1 MPQLRRIWFA
11 MVTRDST
18 DAGTDSRIA
27 LSIND
32 AQLNFRDTS
41 QDDQERGK
49 ANLYETN
56 VTPGNIN
63 TDDLNNSA
71 IRVLNLGADQWA
83 PQHFIVWGETVDRA
97 IFPLAA
103 ETDITKRLSTNPNEG
118 NALLPLR
125 TVGQGVEATFTR
137 LLFMMTTVDGD
148 DPFVNADTGTNDAI
162 NLTVRNS
169 DGVPVVNFDIPNTS
183 QDEQESGQ
191 ANMYFVPAVA
201 PFTRNDVSRISLS
214 IAGEDA
220 WRPESMFIFGLDGPA
235 QSTERPT
242 FLAPLVHLP
251 DWPFSDLSTNTNE
264 GQPTIQL
271 PLL

>member
-1 MPQLRRIWFA
+1 M
-11 MVTRDST
+11 
-18 DAGTDSRIA
+18 
-27 LSIND
+27 
-32 AQLNFRDTS
+32 
-41 QDDQERGK
+41 
-49 ANLYETN
+49 
-56 VTPGNIN
+56 
-63 TDDLNNSA
+63 
-71 IRVLNLGADQWA
+71 GAA
-83 PQHFIVWGETVDRA
+83 TLHVWGETVDGA

-103 ETDITKRLSTNPNEG
+103 ETDITKRLSTDPDEG

-125 TVGQGVEATFTR
+125 TVGQGVGAAFTR

-169 DGVPVVNFDIPNTS
+169 AVFRSSISTS
-183 QDEQESGQ
+183 RTLPSTNKNPGSKHVLR
-191 ANMYFVPAVA
+191 NRLA
-201 PFTRNDVSRISLS
+201 PFTRNDLSRISLS

-220 WRPESMFIFGLDGPA
+220 WRPDSIFIFGLDGPA

-251 DWPFSDLSTNTNE
+251 NWPFSDLSTNTNE

-271 PLL
+271 PLVNSPNVWLPARIQGTQGIGPDEGTQDLDYGRVVRREIPGQTFQNRYRPSARRSRGKPTGFRAHFLLREGRWRDAKHAVR

>member
-1 MPQLRRIWFA
+1 
-11 MVTRDST
+11 
-18 DAGTDSRIA
+18 
-27 LSIND
+27 
-32 AQLNFRDTS
+32 
-41 QDDQERGK
+41 
-49 ANLYETN
+49 
-56 VTPGNIN
+56 
-63 TDDLNNSA
+63 
-71 IRVLNLGADQWA
+71 
-83 PQHFIVWGETVDRA
+83 
-97 IFPLAA
+97 
-103 ETDITKRLSTNPNEG
+103 
-118 NALLPLR
+118 
-125 TVGQGVEATFTR
+125 
-137 LLFMMTTVDGD
+137 MMTTVDGD

-169 DGVPVVNFDIPNTS
+169 DSVLVVNFDIPNTS

-201 PFTRNDVSRISLS
+201 PFTRNDLSRISLS

-220 WRPESMFIFGLDGPA
+220 WRPDSMFIFGLDGPA

-251 DWPFSDLSTNTNE
+251 NFSDLSTNTNE

>member
-11 MVTRDST
+11 MLTRDST

-63 TDDLNNSA
+63 TEDLNNSA

-97 IFPLAA
+97 VFSLAA
-103 ETDITKRLSTNPNEG
+103 ETDITKRLSTDPNEG
-118 NALLPLR
+118 NALQPLR

-148 DPFVNADTGTNDAI
+148 DPFIDFPTGTNDAI

-201 PFTRNDVSRISLS
+201 PFTRNDVSHISLS

-264 GQPTIQL
+264 GHPTIQL

>member
-1 MPQLRRIWFA
+1 MLMQ
-11 MVTRDST
+11 DST
-18 DAGTDSRIA
+18 DTGTDSRIA

-56 VTPGNIN
+56 VTPANIN

-71 IRVLNLGADQWA
+71 IRVLILGAEQMGA
-83 PQHFIVWGETVDRA
+83 ATLHVWGETVDGA

-103 ETDITKRLSTNPNEG
+103 ETDITKRLSTDPDEG

-125 TVGQGVEATFTR
+125 TVGQGVGAAFTR

-169 DGVPVVNFDIPNTS
+169 DSVPVVNFDIPNTS
-183 QDEQESGQ
+183 QHEQESGQ

-201 PFTRNDVSRISLS
+201 PFTRNDLSRISLS

-220 WRPESMFIFGLDGPA
+220 WRPDSMFIFGLDGPA

-242 FLAPLVHLP
+242 FSCAAGPSPQLAV
-251 DWPFSDLSTNTNE
+251 
-264 GQPTIQL
+264 
-271 PLL
+271 

>member
-1 MPQLRRIWFA
+1 MPQLCRIWFA
-11 MVTRDST
+11 MLTQDST
-18 DAGTDSRIA
+18 DTGTDSRIA

-56 VTPGNIN
+56 VTPANIN

-71 IRVLNLGADQWA
+71 IRVLILGAEQMGA
-83 PQHFIVWGETVDRA
+83 ATLHVWGETVDGA

-103 ETDITKRLSTNPNEG
+103 ETDITKRLSTDPDEG

-125 TVGQGVEATFTR
+125 TVGQGVGAAFTR

-169 DGVPVVNFDIPNTS
+169 DSVPVVNFDIPNTS
-183 QDEQESGQ
+183 QHEQESGQ

-201 PFTRNDVSRISLS
+201 PFTRNDLSRISLS

-220 WRPESMFIFGLDGPA
+220 WRPDSMFIFGLDGPA

-251 DWPFSDLSTNTNE
+251 NWPFSDLSTNTNE

>member
-1 MPQLRRIWFA
+1 M
-11 MVTRDST
+11 ST
-18 DAGTDSRIA
+18 DPD
-27 LSIND
+27 
-32 AQLNFRDTS
+32 
-41 QDDQERGK
+41 
-49 ANLYETN
+49 
-56 VTPGNIN
+56 
-63 TDDLNNSA
+63 
-71 IRVLNLGADQWA
+71 
-83 PQHFIVWGETVDRA
+83 
-97 IFPLAA
+97 
-103 ETDITKRLSTNPNEG
+103 EG

-125 TVGQGVEATFTR
+125 TVGQGVGAAFTR

-169 DGVPVVNFDIPNTS
+169 DSVPVVNFDIPNTS

-201 PFTRNDVSRISLS
+201 PFTRNDLSRISLS

-220 WRPESMFIFGLDGPA
+220 WRPDSMFIFGLDGPA

-251 DWPFSDLSTNTNE
+251 NWPFSDLSTNTNE

>member
-1 MPQLRRIWFA
+1 
-11 MVTRDST
+11 
-18 DAGTDSRIA
+18 
-27 LSIND
+27 
-32 AQLNFRDTS
+32 
-41 QDDQERGK
+41 
-49 ANLYETN
+49 
-56 VTPGNIN
+56 
-63 TDDLNNSA
+63 
-71 IRVLNLGADQWA
+71 
-83 PQHFIVWGETVDRA
+83 
-97 IFPLAA
+97 
-103 ETDITKRLSTNPNEG
+103 
-118 NALLPLR
+118 
-125 TVGQGVEATFTR
+125 
-137 LLFMMTTVDGD
+137 MMTTVDGD

-201 PFTRNDVSRISLS
+201 PFTRNDLSRISLS
-214 IAGEDA
+214 IA
-220 WRPESMFIFGLDGPA
+220 IFGLDGPA

-251 DWPFSDLSTNTNE
+251 NFSDLSTNTNE

>member
-1 MPQLRRIWFA
+1 ML
-11 MVTRDST
+11 TRDST
-18 DAGTDSRIA
+18 DTGTDSRIA

-56 VTPGNIN
+56 VTPANIN

-71 IRVLNLGADQWA
+71 IRVLILGAEQMGA
-83 PQHFIVWGETVDRA
+83 ATLHVWGETVDGA

-103 ETDITKRLSTNPNEG
+103 ETDITKRLSTDPDEG

-125 TVGQGVEATFTR
+125 RVGQGVGAAFTR
-137 LLFMMTTVDGD
+137 LLFMMSVDGD

-201 PFTRNDVSRISLS
+201 PFTRNDLSRISLS

-220 WRPESMFIFGLDGPA
+220 WRPDSMFIFGLDGPA

-242 FLAPLVHLP
+242 FSCAAGPSPQLAV
-251 DWPFSDLSTNTNE
+251 
-264 GQPTIQL
+264 
-271 PLL
+271 

>member
-11 MVTRDST
+11 MLTQDST
-18 DAGTDSRIA
+18 DTGTDSRIA

-56 VTPGNIN
+56 VTPANIN

-71 IRVLNLGADQWA
+71 IRVLILGAEPMGA
-83 PQHFIVWGETVDRA
+83 ATLHVWGETVDGA

-103 ETDITKRLSTNPNEG
+103 ETDITKRLSTDPDEG

-125 TVGQGVEATFTR
+125 TVGQGVEAAFTR

-148 DPFVNADTGTNDAI
+148 DPFVNFPTPERTMRSTSPCA
-162 NLTVRNS
+162 TVTAFRS
-169 DGVPVVNFDIPNTS
+169 SISTS
-183 QDEQESGQ
+183 R
-191 ANMYFVPAVA
+191 
-201 PFTRNDVSRISLS
+201 T
-214 IAGEDA
+214 
-220 WRPESMFIFGLDGPA
+220 
-235 QSTERPT
+235 
-242 FLAPLVHLP
+242 LP
-251 DWPFSDLSTNTNE
+251 STNKNPGRQTCTSYPPSLRSPATTSAASVSASP
-264 GQPTIQL
+264 GRTRGGRTACSSSVSTDPHKAPSDPHFLRRWSISPTGRLVI
-271 PLL
+271 